1 MRRIRHWKAEAGKKQ
16 VLFSAVFYM
25 IFFLIN
31 VGNLGRLMKR
41 TGVQILDTRFYY
53 SAESAWD
60 AFTSFGE
67 EGRLAY
73 RNDLWFDSVFT
84 LVCGWF
90 LFCLIGY
97 LINRLR
103 EEDSKLGLVLLF
115 PLLGMIFDLAE
126 NLLILS
132 MLFQYPRQLL
142 LAGSLA
148 GIATCHKS
156 IFSAAT
162 LVTILLLLIAVLRK
176 KRTTT
181 DGRNL
186 K

>member
-1 MRRIRHWKAEAGKKQ
+1 MRRIRHWKAETGKKQ

-53 SAESAWD
+53 TGKTAWD
-60 AFTSFGE
+60 ALTSFGE

-73 RNDLWFDSVFT
+73 RNDLLFDSVFT

-90 LFCLIGY
+90 LFCLVAY

-103 EEDSKLGLVLLF
+103 EEDSKMDRVLLF
-115 PLLGMIFDLAE
+115 PILGMIFDWAK

-132 MLFQYPRQLL
+132 MLFRYPRQLL

-148 GIATCHKS
+148 GIATCLKT
-156 IFSAAT
+156 IFSAT
-162 LVTILLLLIAVLRK
+162 SLVTILLLLIAVLRK